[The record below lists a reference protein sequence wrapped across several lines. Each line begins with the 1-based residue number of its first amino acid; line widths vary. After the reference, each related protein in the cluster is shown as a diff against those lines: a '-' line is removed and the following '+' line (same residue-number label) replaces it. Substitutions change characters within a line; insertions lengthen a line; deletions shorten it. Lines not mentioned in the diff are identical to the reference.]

1 MTRNAPRIALA
12 CLVLTTLAFAS
23 GASATGRSTLGPRG
37 EVDWRLLAGLD
48 GAIWSGTVTLKL
60 VPGLDPVL
68 DGSTILDANGLPL
81 LRLGDLVPAG
91 SIVGVEQGFGL
102 DPRVLAEMKARGEAA
117 CLCTLAD
124 MRDYFDLDLVKD
136 SVDLPSLLA
145 ALNASPLVE
154 VAYPVCDLRLL
165 PPPDD
170 IWPDTPDF
178 VAGQVYRDPAPAGVD
193 AGYAAGFEGGTGA
206 GTSVCDIEAGWDPGH
221 EDLETCAAGLVPGI
235 GTMDTSDTG
244 HIHHGTAVLGVM
256 VAGDNGYGV
265 TGIVPDAACYYAPEY
280 TVEHHLDMPRAILM
294 AMDHIPAEAALI
306 LLEAQ
311 TGGPNYDYTTP
322 SQDGL
327 VPMEWEPAV
336 YDSIRMAVANGYI
349 VVEAAGNGREDLDDT
364 RYYANL
370 FDPDYRDSGA
380 IIVGAGKPPSEPDAR
395 GPEWFTNWGRR
406 LNLQGWGSGVV
417 TTGYGDLFDGGGDM
431 HQMYTSGFAGT
442 SSASPIVSGAAA
454 ALAGIYLAHAGT
466 PMDPVQVRD
475 VLAATG
481 TPQYPDARLI
491 GPLPDL
497 RQAIGTAIPVC
508 GDSIVHADEACDDG
522 NDVGGDGCAADCFSD
537 ESCGNS
543 VVDSFV
549 GEMCD
554 DGNTVDG
561 DGCSA
566 SCLSTEICGNGYTDA
581 LLGEVCDDGNNLD
594 GDGCSMDC
602 LSNET
607 CGNGIRD
614 RAAGEACDDGNLVDG
629 DGCSHT
635 CRREDQGCGCELA
648 PGSPSPAWPLLALLG
663 VLASL
668 LLRRFSG

>member
-1 MTRNAPRIALA
+1 
-12 CLVLTTLAFAS
+12 
-23 GASATGRSTLGPRG
+23 
-37 EVDWRLLAGLD
+37 VDWRLLAGLSEE
-48 GAIWSGTVTLKL
+48 IWSGTVTLKL
-60 VPGLDPVL
+60 VPGLGPVL
-68 DGSTILDANGLPL
+68 DGTSILDANGMLVL
-81 LRLGDLVPAG
+81 ALGDLAPAG
-91 SIVGVEQGFGL
+91 SIIRVEQGFGL
-102 DPRVLAEMKARGEAA
+102 DPLWLHAMRASGEAS
-117 CLCTLAD
+117 CLCELAD
-124 MRDYFDLDLVKD
+124 MRDYFDLDLAAEA
-136 SVDLPSLLA
+136 VDLPALIA

-154 VAYPVCDLRLL
+154 VAYPVCDVRRL

-170 IWPDTPDF
+170 IWPETPSF
-178 VAGQVYRDPAPAGVD
+178 VSSQGYRDPAPDGVD
-193 AGYAAGFEGGTGA
+193 AGYAAGFDGGTGA

-280 TVEHHLDMPRAILM
+280 TIEHGMDMPRAILM
-294 AMDHIPAEAALI
+294 AMEHVPAAGGLL

-311 TGGPNYDYTTP
+311 TGGPNYDRTTP

-336 YDSIRMAVANGYI
+336 FDSIRMAVANGYI
-349 VVEAAGNGREDLDDT
+349 VVEAAGNGRENLDDT
-364 RYYANL
+364 TYYANL

-380 IIVGAGKPPSEPDAR
+380 IIVGAGKPPSEFDAR

-417 TTGYGDLFDGGGDM
+417 TTGYGDLFTGGGDF
-431 HQMYTSGFAGT
+431 HQMYTSSFAGT

-454 ALAGIYLAHAGT
+454 ALAGIYMAHTGEA
-466 PMDPVQVRD
+466 MDPLLVRD

-481 TPQYPDARLI
+481 TAQYASDKII
-491 GPLPDL
+491 GPLPNL
-497 RQAIGTAIPVC
+497 RRAIGTLIPVC
-508 GDSIVHADEACDDG
+508 GDWIVHEDEACDDG
-522 NDVGGDGCAADCFSD
+522 NDAGGDGCSADCLSD

-543 VVDSFV
+543 IVDSFV

-554 DGNTVDG
+554 DGNTVDL

-566 SCLSTEICGNGYTDA
+566 SCLSTETCGNGYTDA
-581 LLGEVCDDGNNLD
+581 LLGEVCDDGNNED
-594 GDGCSMDC
+594 ADGCSMDC

-607 CGNGIRD
+607 CGNGVRD
-614 RAAGEACDDGNLVDG
+614 RAVGEACDDGNLVDG

-635 CRREDQGCGCELA
+635 CSREDEGCGCELY
-648 PGSPSPAWPLLALLG
+648 PGGPSSTWPLLALLA
-663 VLASL
+663 VLAAAV
-668 LLRRFSG
+668 LRRIRG